1 MRSAEGEGMSDKA
14 YNLLPTMRARD
25 LRNGSTTA
33 ERKLWGALS
42 NRKIEGVR
50 FNRQVPVGP
59 FICDFV
65 ARSTKLVIELD
76 GGQHGEN
83 SNYDARRTLFLEARG
98 YHVLRFWNDDVF
110 RNLDGVIM
118 TIIRVLQ
125 DTPSP
130 SRLCR
135 SSPPAP
141 AGGA

>member
-1 MRSAEGEGMSDKA
+1 MPDKA
-14 YNLLPTMRARD
+14 YDLLPTKRARD

-76 GGQHGEN
+76 GGQHGEELG
-83 SNYDARRTLFLEARG
+83 YDARRTAFLEDRG
-98 YHVLRFWNDDVF
+98 YRVLRFWNDDVF
-110 RNLDGVIM
+110 LNLDGVIT
-118 TIIRVLQ
+118 TIVGALKDRH
-125 DTPSP
+125 SP

-141 AGGA
+141 AGGEF

>member
-1 MRSAEGEGMSDKA
+1 MPDKA
-14 YNLLPTMRARD
+14 YDLRPTLRARD

-50 FNRQVPVGP
+50 FNRQIPVGP

-76 GGQHGEN
+76 GGQHGEALE
-83 SNYDARRTLFLEARG
+83 YDDRRTAFLKGRG
-98 YHVLRFWNDDVF
+98 YHVIRFWNDDVF
-110 RNLDGVIM
+110 LNLDGVIT
-118 TIIRVLQ
+118 TILSALKDR
-125 DTPSP
+125 PSP

-135 SSPPAP
+135 SSPSAP